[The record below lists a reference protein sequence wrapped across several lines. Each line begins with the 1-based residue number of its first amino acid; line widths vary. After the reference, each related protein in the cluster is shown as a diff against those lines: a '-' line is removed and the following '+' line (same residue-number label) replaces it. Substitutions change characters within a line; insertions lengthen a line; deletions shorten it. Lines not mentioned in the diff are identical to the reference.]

1 MLYIKEMKED
11 DDNVVVIGEVNKV
24 NAEFYHAF
32 ERLSM
37 EMMDK
42 LWKHDDNVVCIH
54 PGWDL
59 FSGWLAIRESWITI
73 FSNTEMMRFIITNTK
88 VRIFDNN
95 MAVVVCL
102 ENIETPV
109 NGQVIKMGVI
119 ATNVFERNELNQ
131 WLLIHHHG
139 STVSNYIP
147 PNISSQ

>member
-11 DDNVVVIGEVNKV
+11 DANVVVGEVNKV

-95 MAVVVCL
+95 LAVVVCL